1 MSALMSSHAPVR
13 TDGADDADR
22 VFSLQQ
28 AAVMRH
34 GAPSYQERM
43 DALKA
48 LHDLVKQHR
57 RELAASIDADF
68 GNRSRVETDL
78 GEIMPVLNAIK
89 HARKHLKRWM
99 RPASRSVGLAFRPA
113 SAKIVYQP
121 LGVVGVLAPW
131 NYPLT
136 LTLVPL
142 VEALAA
148 GNRVMIKPSE
158 LTPRTS
164 ALLAQLMSKVFQVDR
179 VAVVLGGADVAERFS
194 RLSFDHLFFT
204 GSTRIGRAVM
214 TAASANLTPVTLE
227 LGGKSPVVLCRDYPL
242 KKAARLIAI
251 GKLFNGGQSCVAPDY
266 LLAPDDLVEAF
277 SKAYIE
283 AAAELY
289 PRLAGNPDYTST
301 ISDRHYGRLLQMI
314 EEARTGG
321 ASVLQ
326 HSDSRATGERKV
338 PPTVLLNVSPDA
350 LAMREEIF
358 GPVLPVLG
366 YSDLQHAI
374 DLINARPKP
383 LALYC
388 FSNDRRSIDKVLDNT
403 RSGGVT
409 INGTLMHATQED
421 LAFGGVGESGTGAY
435 HGQAGFI
442 RLSHARGV
450 MELSRF
456 NTSDRIAAPYG
467 KLTKFVTRLFLGD

>member
-1 MSALMSSHAPVR
+1 MSSHAPVN
-13 TDGADDADR
+13 TDGASDTDR
-22 VFSLQQ
+22 VFTLQQ
-28 AAVMRH
+28 AAVLRQ
-34 GAPSYQERM
+34 GAPSYLERM

-48 LHDLVKQHR
+48 LYDVVRQHR

-78 GEIMPVLNAIK
+78 GEIMPVLNSIK

-99 RPASRSVGLAFRPA
+99 RPVSRSVGLAFRPA

-164 ALLAQLMSKVFQVDR
+164 ALLALLLSKIFPEDR
-179 VAVVLGGADVAERFS
+179 VAVVVGGPDVAERFS
-194 RLSFDHLFFT
+194 RLPFDHLFFT
-204 GSTRIGRAVM
+204 GSTRVGRAVM
-214 TAASANLTPVTLE
+214 MAASANLTPVTLE

-266 LLAPDDLVEAF
+266 VLAPDDLVEAF

-283 AAAELY
+283 IAAELY
-289 PRLAGNPDYTST
+289 PRLTGNSDYTST
-301 ISDRHYGRLLQMI
+301 ISDRHYARLQQMI
-314 EEARTGG
+314 EEAAKGG

-326 HSDSRATGERKV
+326 HSDSRAASERKL

-366 YSDLQHAI
+366 YRDLQRAI

>member
-1 MSALMSSHAPVR
+1 
-13 TDGADDADR
+13 
-22 VFSLQQ
+22 
-28 AAVMRH
+28 
-34 GAPSYQERM
+34 
-43 DALKA
+43 
-48 LHDLVKQHR
+48 
-57 RELAASIDADF
+57 
-68 GNRSRVETDL
+68 
-78 GEIMPVLNAIK
+78 
-89 HARKHLKRWM
+89 
-99 RPASRSVGLAFRPA
+99 VGGP
-113 SAKIVYQP
+113 
-121 LGVVGVLAPW
+121 
-131 NYPLT
+131 
-136 LTLVPL
+136 
-142 VEALAA
+142 
-148 GNRVMIKPSE
+148 
-158 LTPRTS
+158 
-164 ALLAQLMSKVFQVDR
+164 
-179 VAVVLGGADVAERFS
+179 DVAERFS
-194 RLSFDHLFFT
+194 RLPFDHLFFT
-204 GSTRIGRAVM
+204 GSTRVGRAVM
-214 TAASANLTPVTLE
+214 TAASGNLTPVTLE

-266 LLAPDDLVEAF
+266 VLAPDDLVEAF

-289 PRLAGNPDYTST
+289 PRLTGNADYTAT
-301 ISDRHYGRLLQMI
+301 ISDRHYARLLQMI
-314 EEARTGG
+314 EEAAKGG

-326 HSDSRATGERKV
+326 HSDSHAASERKL
-338 PPTVLLNVSPDA
+338 PPTVLINVSPDA

-366 YSDLQHAI
+366 YSDLQRAI

-467 KLTKFVTRLFLGD
+467 RLTNLVTRLFLGD

>member
-1 MSALMSSHAPVR
+1 MSALISSPVM
-13 TDGADDADR
+13 AEPEDACDAAR
-22 VFSLQQ
+22 VFALQR
-28 AAVMRH
+28 AAVLRH
-34 GAPSYQERM
+34 GAPSYGERM
-43 DALKA
+43 EALRA
-48 LHDLVKQHR
+48 LYEVVKRHR
-57 RELAASIDADF
+57 SELAASIDADF
-68 GNRSRVETDL
+68 GCRSPIETDL
-78 GEIMPVLNAIK
+78 GEIMPVLNAIQ

-99 RPASRSVGLAFRPA
+99 RPVRRSVGIAFRPA
-113 SAKIVYQP
+113 SARIVYQP

-164 ALLAQLMSKVFQVDR
+164 ALLAELLAVTFPGDR
-179 VAVVLGGADVAERFS
+179 VAVIVGGAELAERFS
-194 RLSFDHLFFT
+194 RLAFDHLFFT
-204 GSTRIGRAVM
+204 GSTRVGRAVM
-214 TAASANLTPVTLE
+214 AAAAPNLTPVTLE
-227 LGGKSPVVLCRDYPL
+227 LGGKSPVVLCPDYPL
-242 KKAARLIAI
+242 RKAARLIAI

-266 LLAPDDLVEAF
+266 VLVHDDQIEAF
-277 SKAYIE
+277 SNAFLE

-289 PRLAGNPDYTST
+289 PRLSGNPDYTSA
-301 ISDRHYGRLLQMI
+301 ISDRHHGRLIEMI
-314 EEARTGG
+314 DEARKGG
-321 ASVLQ
+321 ALVLQ
-326 HSDSRATGERKV
+326 HADRCAAGERKV
-338 PPTVLLNVSPDA
+338 PPTVLLNVPADA

-366 YSDLQHAI
+366 YSEIQQAI
-374 DLINARPKP
+374 DFINARPKP

-388 FSNDRRSIDKVLDNT
+388 FSNDRRSIDAVLDHT

-409 INGTLMHATQED
+409 VNGTLMHATQED

-450 MELSRF
+450 MALSRF

-467 KLTKFVTRLFLGD
+467 KLTKFVIRLFIGD

>member
-1 MSALMSSHAPVR
+1 MSALMSTIAPVPTGR
-13 TDGADDADR
+13 AGDADR
-22 VFSLQQ
+22 VFALQH
-28 AAVMRH
+28 AAVLSH
-34 GAPSYQERM
+34 GAPSYLERM
-43 DALKA
+43 EALKA
-48 LHDLVKQHR
+48 LYDMVKEHR

-78 GEIMPVLNAIK
+78 GEIMPVLNSIK
-89 HARKHLKRWM
+89 HALKHLKRWM
-99 RPASRSVGLAFRPA
+99 QPFRRSVGLAFQPA

-164 ALLAQLMSKVFQVDR
+164 ALLATLLAQVFPEDR
-179 VAVVLGGADVAERFS
+179 VAVIVGGPEVAERFS
-194 RLSFDHLFFT
+194 RLAFDHLFFT
-204 GSTRIGRAVM
+204 GSTRVGRAVM
-214 TAASANLTPVTLE
+214 TTASANLTPVTLE
-227 LGGKSPVVLCRDYPL
+227 LGGKSPVVLCGDYPL

-266 LLAPDDLVEAF
+266 VLAPDDQVEAF
-277 SKAYIE
+277 SKAFLE
-283 AAAELY
+283 VAAELY
-289 PRLAGNPDYTST
+289 PRLSGNPDYTSAV
-301 ISDRHYGRLLQMI
+301 SDRHYRRLIEMI
-314 EEARTGG
+314 EEAGNGG
-321 ASVLQ
+321 ARVLQ
-326 HSDSRATGERKV
+326 HPDSSASAERKV
-338 PPTVLLNVSPDA
+338 PPTVLLDVSPDA

-366 YSDLQHAI
+366 YSSLQKAI
-374 DLINARPKP
+374 DFIKVRPKP

-388 FSNDRRSIDKVLDNT
+388 FSNDRHSIKTVLDQT

-409 INGTLMHATQED
+409 VNGALMHATQED

-435 HGQAGFI
+435 HGEAGFI

-450 MELSRF
+450 MTLSRF

-467 KLTKFVTRLFLGD
+467 KLTKFVTRLFIGE